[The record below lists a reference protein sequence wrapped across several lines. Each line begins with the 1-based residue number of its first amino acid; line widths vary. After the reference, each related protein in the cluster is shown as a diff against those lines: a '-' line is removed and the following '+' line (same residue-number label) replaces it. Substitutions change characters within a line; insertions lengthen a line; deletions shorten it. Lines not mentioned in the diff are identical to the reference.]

1 VNGSPTEPSLALTK
15 KQLEYAMA
23 KRKKSTFE
31 RLHDGGLNR
40 QQRKELERR
49 FHAADPDL
57 QVVHP
62 HAAGIDIGNESHFVA
77 VAPGRDA
84 RPVREFG
91 SWTADLH
98 QMAAWL
104 KECAVTTVAIQST
117 GVYWI
122 AVYEVLEK
130 EGFDVYLVNA
140 RGTKNLPGRKSDVQE
155 SEWLRKLHTYGLL
168 RKSYRPPE
176 EIRAVRTLWRLRDR
190 LVKEAGRAIQHIQKA
205 LTTMNVQLGN
215 VISDLSGVTGM
226 AIVRAIVAGQRDPK
240 ELAKLRDR
248 RIRASEEEIAHSL
261 AGNWQ
266 QDVLFELGQVMEA
279 YDFHQKQM
287 AACDVELQKRLSEIP
302 DRRRADGAG
311 EQVDLSAKQRKKR
324 KATRKSNDNR
334 PQFDLGAELERLMG
348 VDLRIIDGLDVMTA
362 QTIYSELGPHLSAFP
377 TEKHF
382 AAWLGLSPRREVSG
396 GKVIRHEHGSVKN
409 RVANALR
416 NAAQTLSRS
425 DSYLGARYR
434 QLRGRLGGLKAVKA
448 MARYLACLIYRL
460 LTKGQAWVDRG
471 AAHYEKQR
479 EERELLS
486 LQRKAST
493 KGLKLVPVD

>member
-1 VNGSPTEPSLALTK
+1 
-15 KQLEYAMA
+15 
-23 KRKKSTFE
+23 
-31 RLHDGGLNR
+31 
-40 QQRKELERR
+40 
-49 FHAADPDL
+49 
-57 QVVHP
+57 
-62 HAAGIDIGNESHFVA
+62 
-77 VAPGRDA
+77 
-84 RPVREFG
+84 
-91 SWTADLH
+91 
-98 QMAAWL
+98 
-104 KECAVTTVAIQST
+104 
-117 GVYWI
+117 
-122 AVYEVLEK
+122 
-130 EGFDVYLVNA
+130 
-140 RGTKNLPGRKSDVQE
+140 
-155 SEWLRKLHTYGLL
+155 
-168 RKSYRPPE
+168 
-176 EIRAVRTLWRLRDR
+176 
-190 LVKEAGRAIQHIQKA
+190 VKEAGRAIQHIQKA

-377 TEKHF
+377 TEKQF

-460 LTKGQAWVDRG
+460 LTKGQVLGGSRCG
-471 AAHYEKQR
+471 P
-479 EERELLS
+479 L
-486 LQRKAST
+486 RKAARATRTVVLTAQGQHKGAEIGARGLENQNST
-493 KGLKLVPVD
+493 LPAVGSFRRERTLANEEVRRPCRRWNNRGEPIRTFETNGWEQLLRAGEARHAQQVKCAERQTEESIQYTQAPCSDAVRCLLYPQFFVGKVPQP